1 MTFGCCAQHDDR
13 ARHHFE
19 AIDVQL
25 LSRMGR
31 EANSELSRIKP
42 RVRGSGQGFLGALKR
57 EPIEL
62 DCCKIGSKVAAS
74 GDEALRSHVAKSSL
88 KSIRVGEVLE
98 SAPGHLD
105 LSPLGSDRG
114 RDRP

>member
-1 MTFGCCAQHDDR
+1 
-13 ARHHFE
+13 
-19 AIDVQL
+19 
-25 LSRMGR
+25 MGR
-31 EANSELSRIKP
+31 GANSELSRIKP

-62 DCCKIGSKVAAS
+62 DRCKIGSKVAAS

-114 RDRP
+114 RDRPQPQPIDNPKNIDLDQCPIFGDMPEG

>member
-1 MTFGCCAQHDDR
+1 
-13 ARHHFE
+13 
-19 AIDVQL
+19 
-25 LSRMGR
+25 MGR

-62 DCCKIGSKVAAS
+62 DRSKTGSKVAAS

-88 KSIRVGEVLE
+88 KSIGVGEGTE
-98 SAPGHLD
+98 SARGHLD
-105 LSPLGSDRG
+105 LLPFRLRREGSRSPSTPKLAVGLAGDRQV
-114 RDRP
+114 DWEE

>member
-1 MTFGCCAQHDDR
+1 
-13 ARHHFE
+13 
-19 AIDVQL
+19 
-25 LSRMGR
+25 MGR

-62 DCCKIGSKVAAS
+62 DRCKIGSKVATS

>member
-1 MTFGCCAQHDDR
+1 
-13 ARHHFE
+13 
-19 AIDVQL
+19 
-25 LSRMGR
+25 MGR

-42 RVRGSGQGFLGALKR
+42 GVRGSGQGFLGALKR

-62 DCCKIGSKVAAS
+62 DRCKIGSKVATS

-88 KSIRVGEVLE
+88 KSIGVGEGAE

-105 LSPLGSDRG
+105 LLPFRLRSRDVLSLSRNLSSFQKGVYITRKASAAFG
-114 RDRP
+114 RTF